1 MNNVFRLNEYQN
13 FVFSTH
19 KVVVRHCFFS
29 EDMRY
34 FYSIDKNSVLCI
46 WKWVEDYLT
55 EGYKNYKKFEM
66 IKKGKKIKL
75 VNGDSKEV

>member
-1 MNNVFRLNEYQN
+1 
-13 FVFSTH
+13 
-19 KVVVRHCFFS
+19 
-29 EDMRY
+29 MRY